1 MTYEHEPDA
10 NVKANKKAVGRKEIN
25 DANSDLFLNVTTIT
39 TTILSYH

>member
-10 NVKANKKAVGRKEIN
+10 NVQANKKAAGRREIDD
-25 DANSDLFLNVTTIT
+25 DANSDLFLNVTIT

>member
-10 NVKANKKAVGRKEIN
+10 NVQQANKKAVGRKEID
-25 DANSDLFLNVTTIT
+25 DANSDLFLNVTIT

>member
-10 NVKANKKAVGRKEIN
+10 NVQANKKAVRRKEID
-25 DANSDLFLNVTTIT
+25 DANSDLFVNVTIT